1 MEEGSFN
8 KNANFVIPQLD
19 SHYHTHWHRSLSLQC
34 FHPQRCSKVNIGRN
48 NFSNYH
54 RHIITIIY
62 NKYCILITIIII
74 ICLCKLQIGYQ
85 SHSWKGHCNDS
96 ISLLFKESFLLLYR
110 LINSSL
116 NVFNPWV
123 YVLNILI
130 FFPADQHLHIIC
142 NFNCHYSWISFLF
155 TCPFKFEFI
164 KFVVFWVQVLRTYNF
179 PRIKWNIYIYITL
192 KQLSSW
198 QLGFCSNESEYWEQQ
213 KNPTNSIQFSTCG
226 NNKSKF
232 RTTYIILADE
242 LLLAGVDGLMM
253 SSVKL
258 TGLDEW

>member
-1 MEEGSFN
+1 MCLYSSWYCWVVF
-8 KNANFVIPQLD
+8 FVFFFFLMIRRPP
-19 SHYHTHWHRSLSLQC
+19 RS
-34 FHPQRCSKVNIGRN
+34 
-48 NFSNYH
+48 
-54 RHIITIIY
+54 T
-62 NKYCILITIIII
+62 
-74 ICLCKLQIGYQ
+74 
-85 SHSWKGHCNDS
+85 
-96 ISLLFKESFLLLYR
+96 LFPYTTLFRS
-110 LINSSL
+110 
-116 NVFNPWV
+116 PWV
-123 YVLNILI
+123 SVLNILI

-179 PRIKWNIYIYITL
+179 SRIKWNIYIYITL

-198 QLGFCSNESEYWEQQ
+198 QLGFCSNESEYCEQQ

-232 RTTYIILADE
+232 RTTYIILSDE